1 MKQDRLPSVSGRL
14 PWQGPESRRTAMA
27 SLSRSEH
34 PLPPVGPSTALGW
47 SPSCSPPQGTAPH
60 SPPALS
66 RWLCAAVIL
75 QWARMGLRLYLYHFN
90 CGHDSVITSVFGDL
104 SETVP
109 QLFGDMLTL
118 LKR

>member
-1 MKQDRLPSVSGRL
+1 
-14 PWQGPESRRTAMA
+14 
-27 SLSRSEH
+27 
-34 PLPPVGPSTALGW
+34 
-47 SPSCSPPQGTAPH
+47 
-60 SPPALS
+60 
-66 RWLCAAVIL
+66 
-75 QWARMGLRLYLYHFN
+75 MGLRLYLYHFN